1 MTGQTRIGKNY
12 SNLRLMLNTDKD
24 IIMKNIGMLLLMSLS
39 LTLRAQEKEPEIQSV
54 ASEFK
59 RIEIIQMKPGTDMLD
74 GLNRF
79 VGEKGIKNAVILAG
93 IGSVTGYH
101 YHVVSS
107 GDLPPAQEYPKASVA
122 MDLVSVQGYILNG
135 RVHAHIALSDEN
147 SVVGGH
153 LEKGTKAL
161 TFFIIT
167 VGILPDDLNIQNY
180 DKYKF

>member
-1 MTGQTRIGKNY
+1 
-12 SNLRLMLNTDKD
+12 
-24 IIMKNIGMLLLMSLS
+24 MKNIVMYLFLSLS
-39 LTLRAQEKEPEIQSV
+39 LTLRAQEKEPEIQSAESV
-54 ASEFK
+54 FE

-74 GLNRF
+74 GLNKF
-79 VGEKGIKNAVILAG
+79 VAEKGIKNAVILAG

-122 MDLVSVQGYILNG
+122 MDLVSVQGYVLNS

-153 LEKGTKAL
+153 LEKGTRAL

-167 VGILPDDLNIQNY
+167 LGILPDNLNIQNF
-180 DKYKF
+180 DK